1 MSNVRPP
8 LRQGDVLLVYVNVPE
23 LPPVARVVNQ
33 EVVVKGERTQHCH
46 TLVGEGI
53 RVHNLTPEMTAKLVK
68 SVNNAITPDQIVGLY
83 STDHAVTVQ
92 HGKLEHIN
100 KEGVIRDHSTFK
112 VPEGVFIAI
121 RQVEGAGTE
130 QRLVQD

>member
-33 EVVVKGERTQHCH
+33 EVVVEGERTKHRH
-46 TLVGEGI
+46 TLVGEDI
-53 RVHNLTPEMTAKLVK
+53 RVHDLTPEVTAKLAK
-68 SVNNAITPDQIVGLY
+68 SVNNNIVPDQIVGLY
-83 STDHAVTVQ
+83 TVGAGVTFQ

-100 KEGVIRDHSTFK
+100 KEDVTRDHSTFK
-112 VPEGVFIAI
+112 VPEGVFIAV